1 MASIL
6 VNSLKR
12 LYESSKLTKEQIAER
27 VEKGSIDAEE
37 YAYITGEEYEADQG
51 PGPAEEGRRGDA

>member
-12 LYESSKLTKEQIAER
+12 LYESGRLTKEQIAQR
-27 VEKGSIDAEE
+27 MEKGTINQDD
-37 YAYITGEEYEADQG
+37 YQYITGEVYVESGGLDKEDSD
-51 PGPAEEGRRGDA
+51 E